1 MASNGNDCLTV
12 GLHISYGEAIL
23 TNYLAIGRIKK
34 AKLGWDGV
42 KNNWLELKT
51 NKKANNNSK
60 MAK

>member
-1 MASNGNDCLTV
+1 
-12 GLHISYGEAIL
+12 L